1 MLWALLR
8 NRRLGVKFRRQQ
20 PLDRFVADFYC
31 AECRLVV
38 EVDGAIHD
46 TRVGADRERDAYFAE
61 HGIRVFRVSADD
73 VERDAEGVVHRILSE
88 LALTPPLST
97 KLERGPGGEV
107 SLARR
112 AFTLLEIS
120 IGLVLMGLMVAVAVP
135 SLNAV
140 SGARLKETTNL
151 IAGAIRDTFART
163 ALQGRSTRLVLDME
177 QQAWWIEETEGVA
190 RVKATKLEAD
200 RDGKVA
206 LDAADERLEG
216 IELDTRD
223 AKEQAKL
230 ALFTG
235 PTFKAIEGEWGTPQ
249 KLPSDVRFK
258 NVWIEHLEDK
268 VAGGVVALYF
278 YPGGYTEE
286 ALITLTDDEE
296 GSRTLTLAVQSLT
309 GEVFVENDEPRV
321 PNIEGDE

>member
-1 MLWALLR
+1 MFRTFIAEGDETPSPR
-8 NRRLGVKFRRQQ
+8 EDHAVKQPVRPDDRQQ
-20 PLDRFVADFYC
+20 RHP
-31 AECRLVV
+31 
-38 EVDGAIHD
+38 
-46 TRVGADRERDAYFAE
+46 T
-61 HGIRVFRVSADD
+61 
-73 VERDAEGVVHRILSE
+73 LS
-88 LALTPPLST
+88 
-97 KLERGPGGEV
+97 R
-107 SLARR
+107 RR

-140 SGARLKETTNL
+140 SGARLKESTNL

-163 ALQGRSTRLVLDME
+163 ALQGHSTRIVLDME

-190 RVKATKLEAD
+190 RVKSTKLEAD

-206 LDAADERLEG
+206 LDAADERIEG

-249 KLPSDVRFK
+249 KLPADVRFK

-296 GSRTLTLAVQSLT
+296 GSRTMTLAVQSLT